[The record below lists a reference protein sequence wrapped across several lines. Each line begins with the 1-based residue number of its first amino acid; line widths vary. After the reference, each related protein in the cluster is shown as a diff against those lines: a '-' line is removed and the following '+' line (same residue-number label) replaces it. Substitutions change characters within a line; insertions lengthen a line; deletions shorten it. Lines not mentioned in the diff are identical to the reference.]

1 MAEEN
6 DTQKP
11 SREAVDPASAGSEV
25 ELSHLWKHMALTH
38 NIHLTSTEEYD
49 IKSAALH
56 DYDAERVDRG
66 NKVIRL
72 ECDIVEAREDLRE
85 ARESLRDAQKILNSI
100 QDVSQEIIFGHG
112 NTGLSKFT
120 TPVSV
125 MYRLRDEVNTL
136 RTELES
142 EQEKALVW
150 FIAYQELKTAVADTL
165 MENRHLADGSQCTLK
180 KLKDAYAKAK
190 SAEASLDPQNSD
202 YTTRVAY

>member
-1 MAEEN
+1 MNTTN
-6 DTQKP
+6 DTP
-11 SREAVDPASAGSEV
+11 ERLSPAAGSDV
-25 ELSHLWKHMALTH
+25 ELSRVWQHMASTH

-49 IKSAALH
+49 IKSAALD

-72 ECDIVEAREDLRE
+72 ECDIIEAREDLRE
-85 ARESLRDAQKILNSI
+85 ARESLRDAHKILNSI

-165 MENRHLADGSQCTLK
+165 DENCHLADGDQCTLK
-180 KLKDAYAKAK
+180 KLKDAYAKAQR
-190 SAEASLDPQNSD
+190 AETSLVPQNSD
-202 YTTRVAY
+202 YPEQLSI